1 MLLSLKWERP
11 SYAEPHKD
19 RCEQEHLRELQKVSV
34 YTCVVQGETRAAP
47 AEKLEKKK
55 KMDSIN

>member
-34 YTCVVQGETRAAP
+34 YTCVVQGETRHP
-47 AEKLEKKK
+47 DTPGKF
-55 KMDSIN
+55 SR